1 MNAPSACKQGAGES
15 ILKHVPDVE
24 TAVDSQAQALLLKD
38 RNARGGDDMNARRRD
53 LVLAALIAS
62 WFATLAFPALGQASA
77 PSGPGAVT
85 RPDDLSSIRAIAV
98 DALQLAQ
105 SGDLRRARD
114 RTEALESQWRDAKP
128 RMGSLLPQRRQAID
142 SAIDRVERELR
153 FWRARR
159 TDSAAALQTLVDV
172 IDGKS

>member
-1 MNAPSACKQGAGES
+1 MNS
-15 ILKHVPDVE
+15 HR
-24 TAVDSQAQALLLKD
+24 
-38 RNARGGDDMNARRRD
+38 RN

-62 WFATLAFPALGQASA
+62 WLATCALPAVGQASA
-77 PSGPGAVT
+77 PSGPGSVV
-85 RPDDLSSIRAIAV
+85 RSDDLSAIRAIAV

-105 SGDLRRARD
+105 TGDLRRARD
-114 RTEALESQWRDAKP
+114 RTEALESRWREAEP
-128 RMGSLLPQRRQAID
+128 RMQSLSPHRRQAID

-159 TDSAAALQTLVDV
+159 TDSVAALQALVDV